1 MAAVHGG
8 VGELSRKTVGSR
20 SGRPQHPLAPEQTT
34 ANQAV
39 SPSREE
45 TSAQSPLTSSA
56 RRSITTWQHVLG
68 WSLVLLMTGAQ
79 FVDLRHGITRP
90 WVVSAQLLVCGAALL
105 VAAPVAYRQVRM
117 RRQAGTPGG
126 VLTRTGWILCG
137 GFTLIEAWA
146 LVSSLVAPQAV
157 IKQGVVPRVYQVMPV
172 VTGWVTMA
180 AVLVVLLAI
189 GQQGRARYVPLAAV
203 GLLLGALADWPVQV
217 PIHRSIRLASG
228 MGGSAV
234 IHVPIALAG
243 AVLVDVARDTTGHAP
258 GPAGGVPGPTWR
270 TRMAWAGG
278 GASVLMMLLTG
289 SRAALIVLVATCL
302 ALVVSLRRQ
311 MAVRWLAAAALCV
324 GIAVVAV
331 CLRVSCFQ
339 RMLRLSSSRRMD
351 TWTVGW
357 QTVSSSVRSMLIGVG
372 SGTMFPWYAIEAK
385 LYPFAGTGMV
395 DSRFGRALI
404 SAHSVYLE
412 VLVELGAIMLVVLL
426 VMVVALWRPACNVMS
441 RGLGS
446 HRHGVTVIVL
456 AATTLAWAVDT
467 YLVKG
472 FAVSM
477 WWWVVALCAVGLA
490 DERASAGQDGGVAQ
504 SVPSHRQP

>member
-8 VGELSRKTVGSR
+8 VGELSRKTAGSR
-20 SGRPQHPLAPEQTT
+20 SGRPQHPPVPEQSA

-45 TSAQSPLTSSA
+45 TSAQSAMTSSA

-105 VAAPVAYRQVRM
+105 VAAPAAYRQVRM
-117 RRQAGTPGG
+117 RRQAGTPRGG
-126 VLTRTGWILCG
+126 ALTRTGWILCG

-217 PIHRSIRLASG
+217 PIHRSMRVASG

-234 IHVPIALAG
+234 IHVALALAA
-243 AVLVDVARDTTGHAP
+243 AVAIDAGRRTTGRVRVLFL
-258 GPAGGVPGPTWR
+258 GT
-270 TRMAWAGG
+270 
-278 GASVLMMLLTG
+278 GALGAMLMVLTV
-289 SRAALIVLVATCL
+289 SRAAVVVLLVTCLLIVIGMWGRGHVRWLGPAIVVFALTMVIAICTVPTFQRLLRWQSSRRLETIHVGWNAVRSHPLAILTGLGSGTLFPWYAFDSKLIPAPGSGMVVSRYGTALSSAHSLYLEVFVELGAFMLVVL
-302 ALVVSLRRQ
+302 ALVV
-311 MAVRWLAAAALCV
+311 
-324 GIAVVAV
+324 
-331 CLRVSCFQ
+331 
-339 RMLRLSSSRRMD
+339 
-351 TWTVGW
+351 
-357 QTVSSSVRSMLIGVG
+357 
-372 SGTMFPWYAIEAK
+372 
-385 LYPFAGTGMV
+385 
-395 DSRFGRALI
+395 
-404 SAHSVYLE
+404 
-412 VLVELGAIMLVVLL
+412 
-426 VMVVALWRPACNVMS
+426 VALWWCAVGTLR
-441 RGLGS
+441 RGMTG
-446 HRHGVTVIVL
+446 HCHAVTILVL
-456 AATTLAWAVDT
+456 AATTVAWAFDT

-472 FAVSM
+472 FSVAM
-477 WWWVVALCAVGLA
+477 WWWTVAFFALGFTDTTASQPAVIS
-490 DERASAGQDGGVAQ
+490 ES
-504 SVPSHRQP
+504 SPEPHF